1 MIHKHHIVPKHR
13 GGSDDPSNIVEVSI
27 NQHIMFHFCE
37 YQLHRDVRD
46 KLAYKGL
53 SGCDDERTELLR
65 EMSKN
70 RMWVTDGKNNKMIQ
84 KLDKIPD
91 GWYKGRTQNYLTPE
105 AKEKMSQTHMGHKQS
120 PEHIKKRTANAGQ
133 ILSKDFI
140 VIPPDGDPY
149 IYNGKRNFCREM
161 GWAVYKEIRIS
172 EVINGSK
179 PHYKGF
185 KFKKI

>member
-1 MIHKHHIVPKHR
+1 MLHKHHIVPKHR
-13 GGSDDPSNIVEVSI
+13 GGSDEPSNIVEVSV

-37 YQLHRDVRD
+37 YQLHGNIRD
-46 KLAYKGL
+46 KVAYKGL
-53 SGCDDERTELLR
+53 SGCDDERTDLLR

-70 RMWVTDGKNNKMIQ
+70 RMWITDGVNNKMID
-84 KLDKIPD
+84 KLDKIPS
-91 GWYKGRTQNYLTPE
+91 GWYSGRTWDKKWQGGAP
-105 AKEKMSQTHMGHKQS
+105 KGHKQS

-133 ILSKDFI
+133 TLSKDFI

-179 PHYKGF
+179 LREAF
-185 KFKKI
+185 L